1 MQTTS
6 YTNDWIRFVVS
17 NLEYV
22 GHNKERSKKKNKKS
36 KKRSHES

>member
-22 GHNKERSKKKNKKS
+22 GHNKERSKKKILIVNDIQ
-36 KKRSHES
+36 RAN